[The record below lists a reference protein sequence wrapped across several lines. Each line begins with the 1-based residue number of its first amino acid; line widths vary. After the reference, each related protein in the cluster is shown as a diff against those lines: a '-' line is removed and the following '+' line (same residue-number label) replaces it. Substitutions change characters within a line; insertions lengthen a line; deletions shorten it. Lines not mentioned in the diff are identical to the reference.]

1 MTGPKDDSVVGR
13 FAEFCAEYE
22 IPKKHHGSLRML
34 AHMAF
39 VLGYEIE
46 LRLHPR
52 EKQEREDV

>member
-1 MTGPKDDSVVGR
+1 MNGPKDDSVVGR
-13 FAEFCAEYE
+13 FAEFCAEYG

-34 AHMAF
+34 ANMAF

-52 EKQEREDV
+52 GKQEQEDG